1 MKMAYVGLRKPIVAK
16 MTGEKTYDEPFAFG
30 KAVGL
35 QVTPNYAEGSLNADD
50 EQAEYDKEF
59 NYAEVVLNTST
70 IPIAAHEKMF
80 GHKVNKEMNGV
91 TFNKD
96 DQANYV
102 GLGWISVEKVNGKR
116 SFIGNVLYKIKFS
129 EPSEDYATKAD
140 TIEYKTPSITGR
152 ALPAGD
158 GDWKDTQSFNS
169 VQEALNWVYEK
180 LGATLKEL
188 TIKSAASATE
198 TGKTRITVTG
208 QKDESNTYFYKT
220 GASVTMPAYNEV
232 CSATTGWKT
241 WNGTDE
247 IVAKTGDK
255 IVIVEAT
262 AEGNLAKKAG
272 EATVTSK

>member
-1 MKMAYVGLRKPIVAK
+1 MAYVGLRKPIVAK
-16 MTGEKTYDEPFAFG
+16 MTGEKTYDEPFALG

-59 NYAEVVLNTST
+59 NYAEVTLNTST
-70 IPIAAHEKMF
+70 IPITAHEKMF
-80 GHKVNKEMNGV
+80 GHKINEEINGV

-96 DQANYV
+96 DQSNYV

-116 SFIGNVLYKIKFS
+116 SFIGNILYKTKFS

-140 TIEYKTPSITGR
+140 AIEYKTPSITGR
-152 ALPAGD
+152 ALAAGD
-158 GDWKDTQSFNS
+158 GDWKDTQSFDA

-198 TGKTRITVTG
+198 TGKTKITVTE
-208 QKDESNTYFYKT
+208 QKDETNTYFYKT
-220 GASVTMPAYNEV
+220 GALVTKPAYNEV
-232 CSATTGWKT
+232 CSTAAGWKT

-247 IVAKTGDK
+247 ITAKTGDK
-255 IVIVEAT
+255 IVIVEVT
-262 AEGNLAKKAG
+262 TKGNLAKKVG
-272 EATVTSK
+272 ETTVTSK